1 MFRRSTAI
9 PTHVQ
14 LGVHAALTQ
23 AHASDSA
30 SYSAI
35 SASCCIDPNKST
47 PRRSTKTECT
57 QWGKP
62 VPNSHPVGSH
72 GTECT
77 ADGTSAADT
86 DDESQRAVRAVCS
99 PFTISA
105 TEVRTSS
112 VLLIMPSTLSILLW
126 R

>member
-14 LGVHAALTQ
+14 VGVHAALTQ

-62 VPNSHPVGSH
+62 VPN
-72 GTECT
+72 
-77 ADGTSAADT
+77 
-86 DDESQRAVRAVCS
+86 
-99 PFTISA
+99 
-105 TEVRTSS
+105 
-112 VLLIMPSTLSILLW
+112 
-126 R
+126 